1 MLRVVLLML
10 WCLLYSGSL
19 GAQEDLAF
27 PTKLNFREFANSKV
41 QQKIYLAA
49 HQENIERLK
58 AHLESVKKKWAE
70 NKLDDAMEKFRRGNI
85 EKMRNQI
92 AILEKTGPPV
102 LPPVMNLASAK
113 PSQIG
118 ELVFA
123 HEKDRDSIEPVP
135 RMTILK
141 RINDNQ
147 AICRFIHDGYAETE
161 QRYLIEGLDLNG
173 AGKEFSLRKLV
184 FERSTYSFET
194 AKGEKQTI
202 PRFAKIDF
210 SLLALSSAT
219 LVH

>member
-1 MLRVVLLML
+1 MDDHSFRLGDRGRYQGLRNDVMLRVVLLML

-102 LPPVMNLASAK
+102 LPPRDESCKCETK
-113 PSQIG
+113 PDWRVGVCARKGSRFHRARSQ
-118 ELVFA
+118 
-123 HEKDRDSIEPVP
+123 
-135 RMTILK
+135 
-141 RINDNQ
+141 NDNL
-147 AICRFIHDGYAETE
+147 ETD
-161 QRYLIEGLDLNG
+161 Q
-173 AGKEFSLRKLV
+173 
-184 FERSTYSFET
+184 
-194 AKGEKQTI
+194 
-202 PRFAKIDF
+202 
-210 SLLALSSAT
+210 
-219 LVH
+219 

>member
-1 MLRVVLLML
+1 
-10 WCLLYSGSL
+10 
-19 GAQEDLAF
+19 
-27 PTKLNFREFANSKV
+27 
-41 QQKIYLAA
+41 
-49 HQENIERLK
+49 
-58 AHLESVKKKWAE
+58 
-70 NKLDDAMEKFRRGNI
+70 
-85 EKMRNQI
+85 
-92 AILEKTGPPV
+92 
-102 LPPVMNLASAK
+102 
-113 PSQIG
+113 
-118 ELVFA
+118 
-123 HEKDRDSIEPVP
+123 
-135 RMTILK
+135 MTILK

-210 SLLALSSAT
+210 TLLALSSAT